1 MVRFRGSGGHL
12 APPRPES
19 ERVSERRDLW
29 VPAVLVL
36 AGAGLL
42 AWHFVHEQGS
52 VLIGVSALL
61 ASLCAAIACLPL
73 RIRHGQA
80 RVVLFGIGCALLLL
94 LFLPSPLGIHQA
106 LPLVIASF
114 AFLAPIRAAP
124 VQTRMA
130 MLIGAAVLAL
140 LSMLCMLGILP
151 KELTWYFVAGA
162 FVLALQV
169 FHSRVRPEKA
179 PPPGQRVCI
188 YGGTFDPFHRGHR
201 ALCEAALKVNDRL
214 LVVVAGSAP
223 HKFADEEG
231 TVDRTPFH
239 HRVQMT
245 RLGVEGLPRTE
256 VLELEGKRAGPSY
269 TIDTLETLVGQY
281 PAGTRWRLLV
291 GADMFAD
298 FTTWREWRRIIEQSV
313 LLVARRPGHA
323 LDTPEGLEGHED
335 QILGLEAPEIDIS
348 SSAVRERV
356 AGGGEA
362 GDGVQPSVRAY
373 IRDHGLYREPPAVG
387 G

>member
-1 MVRFRGSGGHL
+1 MVPSRETACRR
-12 APPRPES
+12 PPIARI

-42 AWHFVHEQGS
+42 AWHLVHEDGS
-52 VLIGVSALL
+52 LPLGVAALL
-61 ASLCAAIACLPL
+61 ASFCAAIACLPL
-73 RIRHGQA
+73 RIRQGQG
-80 RVVLFGIGCALLLL
+80 RVVQFGIGGMLILT
-94 LFLPSPLGIHQA
+94 LFMPEPLGIHQSIPTLIAA
-106 LPLVIASF
+106 L

-130 MLIGAAVLAL
+130 MLIGAAIFAILSVL
-140 LSMLCMLGILP
+140 CVLGVLP
-151 KELTWYFVAGA
+151 KAGTWYFVAGA

-169 FHSRVRPEKA
+169 FHSRVRPEKP

-188 YGGTFDPFHRGHR
+188 YGGTFDPYHRGHR

-223 HKFADEEG
+223 HKFADEDG
-231 TVDRTPFH
+231 HVDRTPFH

-269 TIDTLETLVGQY
+269 TIDTLDTLAASY
-281 PAGTRWRLLV
+281 PAGTRWRILM

-298 FTTWREWRRIIEQSV
+298 FPTWRESERILEQAC

-323 LDTPEGLEGHED
+323 LETPEALQAHED
-335 QILGLEAPEIDIS
+335 RILGLDAPELEVS
-348 SSAVRERV
+348 STAIRERV
-356 AGGGEA
+356 SGGGEV
-362 GDGVQPSVRAY
+362 GDGAQPSVRAY
-373 IRDHGLYREPPAVG
+373 IRDHGLYRDPPATG

>member
-1 MVRFRGSGGHL
+1 M
-12 APPRPES
+12 
-19 ERVSERRDLW
+19 SERRDLW

-42 AWHFVHEQGS
+42 AWHVVHEQGS
-52 VLIGVSALL
+52 VLLGVAALL
-61 ASLCAAIACLPL
+61 SSLCAAIACLPL
-73 RIRHGQA
+73 RIRQGQG
-80 RVVLFGIGCALLLL
+80 RVVQFGIGCALLLL
-94 LFLPSPLGIHQA
+94 LFLPSPLGLHQA
-106 LPLVIASF
+106 LPLVIASL

-151 KELTWYFVAGA
+151 KALTWYCVAGA
-162 FVLALQV
+162 FVLAVQV
-169 FHSRVRPEKA
+169 FHSRVRPEKP

-269 TIDTLETLVGQY
+269 TIDTLDTLAGSY
-281 PAGTRWRLLV
+281 PAGTRWRILM
-291 GADMFAD
+291 GADMFVD
-298 FTTWREWRRIIEQSV
+298 FPSWRDWQRILEQST

-323 LDTPEGLEGHED
+323 LETPEALEPHQD
-335 QILGLEAPEIDIS
+335 RILGLDAPELEVS
-348 SSAVRERV
+348 STAIRERV

-373 IRDHGLYREPPAVG
+373 IRDHGLYRELPATG

>member
-1 MVRFRGSGGHL
+1 MVPSRETAHR
-12 APPRPES
+12 RPSFARTDRE
-19 ERVSERRDLW
+19 SERRDLW

-42 AWHFVHEQGS
+42 AWHLMTPGGS
-52 VLIGVSALL
+52 VLLGVAAQL
-61 ASLCAAIACLPL
+61 ASICGAFACLPL
-73 RIRHGQA
+73 RIRQGQA
-80 RVVLFGIGCALLLL
+80 RVLQFGMGCLRILL
-94 LFLPSPLGIHQA
+94 LFMPEPLGIHQSMPLLIAA
-106 LPLVIASF
+106 LAV
-114 AFLAPIRAAP
+114 LAPLRAAP
-124 VQTRMA
+124 EQTRMA
-130 MLIGAAVLAL
+130 RLIGAALFAI
-140 LSMLCMLGILP
+140 LSMLCMLDVLP
-151 KELTWYFVAGA
+151 KTFTWYFVAGA
-162 FVLALQV
+162 FVLAVQV
-169 FHSRVRPEKA
+169 FHSRVRPEKP
-179 PPPGQRVCI
+179 PPPGQRICI

-269 TIDTLETLVGQY
+269 TIDTLDTLMGSF
-281 PAGTRWRLLV
+281 PAGTRWRILV
-291 GADMFAD
+291 GADMFTD
-298 FTTWREWRRIIEQSV
+298 FPTWRESERILEQAC

-323 LDTPEGLEGHED
+323 LETPDALEARED
-335 QILGLEAPEIDIS
+335 RILGLDAPELEVS
-348 SSAVRERV
+348 STAIRERV
-356 AGGGEA
+356 AGGGEV
-362 GDGVQPSVRAY
+362 GDGVQPSIRAY